1 MYRNI
6 LFPCGPI
13 LNLGLH
19 PFTVAAVRRVVVNL
33 KCLKGVP
40 VVSSRSWSHSGF
52 RILVHFYFILVQS
65 ESNFTHPQVESVLPV
80 LFLELFFPHCMILL
94 LLPNI
99 PWPWHRHLFVH
110 SLRCSGLVFTPAP
123 RVLQTVAVGALL
135 LSMAAP
141 AASSLLSIP
150 LARCTLLR
158 VQGNSWFA
166 FYSKP
171 VKSNIRI
178 LIGIALNLYIN
189 CVVVK
194 VFL

>member
-19 PFTVAAVRRVVVNL
+19 PFTVAALRRVVVNL

-40 VVSSRSWSHSGF
+40 VVSSRSWSHLGF

-80 LFLELFFPHCMILL
+80 LFLELFFPHYMILL
-94 LLPNI
+94 LLPN
-99 PWPWHRHLFVH
+99 LFVH
-110 SLRCSGLVFTPAP
+110 SLRCGGLVFTPAP
-123 RVLQTVAVGALL
+123 RVLQAVAVGALL

-141 AASSLLSIP
+141 AAFSLLSIP

-166 FYSKP
+166 FFSKP

-178 LIGIALNLYIN
+178 LIGIALNLQIN